1 MPKIIGSSTTVV
13 EIDGLRIDE
22 LAGNVA
28 TKEDTLSIAYVT
40 VSEPT
45 SEPWLQLDYDE
56 WICVRKG
63 KLELHYDDDKV
74 LEVNAGET
82 VMVSKG
88 EKFRPV
94 FPTAPTEY
102 IPVCSPA
109 FRPDRCHRDEGD
121 QASEV
126 TQKLLKLHDHRT
138 DKCDTKT
145 NITHAKEKDNDV
157 LYHMCQKKMWEEAV
171 QSKKA
176 YYPPTFEVDG
186 YFTHATAVPQ
196 RLIETAN
203 HFYTKSV
210 GEWIC
215 LQLSRSALSNV
226 GIITKDEQG
235 LPVGE
240 AKVSDEWVESKWVCP
255 HIYGGIPTLSS
266 LNVLTNIY
274 PMTRTEDGIFLKI
287 EQLTE

>member
-45 SEPWLQLDYDE
+45 AEPWLQLDYDE

-63 KLELHYDDDKV
+63 KLELHYDEDKV
-74 LEVNAGET
+74 LEVSEGET
-82 VMVSKG
+82 VMVTKG

-94 FPTAPTEY
+94 FPIAPTEY

-109 FRPDRCHRDEGD
+109 FRPDRCHRDEGNE
-121 QASEV
+121 ASEV
-126 TQKLLKLHDHRT
+126 TVKLLKLHSGQT
-138 DKCDTKT
+138 AENDTNGT
-145 NITHAKEKDNDV
+145 NDDSGAENDV
-157 LYHMCQKKMWEEAV
+157 LYHMCQEKMWEEAV
-171 QSKKA
+171 QCKKA

-186 YFTHATAVPQ
+186 FFTHATAVPQ

-203 HFYTKSV
+203 HFYTKTE

-240 AKVSDEWVESKWVCP
+240 AKVSDEWVESKWICP

-266 LNVLTNIY
+266 LNVLTKIY
-274 PMTRTEDGIFLKI
+274 PMIRTENGMFVKI
-287 EQLTE
+287 EGLTE